1 MTTLNELV
9 KAAIEEGGGGWDD
22 AVEILRKK
30 LRGNKRLFDEVVWP
44 IILISLRYQVRSHDH
59 LDRISF
65 WNVMNAV
72 GGDGVSGE
80 SDMSEARRT
89 ALLQSTMSSIGS
101 IYNYPL
107 QGGKK
112 LGDARRADMQVEI
125 SWHDSMAKANR
136 VRADWF
142 KMIVARLP
150 DEKTAV
156 RKALTE
162 TEIVEMGRVAQG
174 GERVK
179 KPRSAKSKGG
189 RRAEITA

>member
-1 MTTLNELV
+1 MGILNELV
-9 KAAIEEGGGGWDD
+9 KAAMEESSGDWDG

-44 IILISLRYQVRSHDH
+44 IILISLRYQVRNNDH
-59 LDRISF
+59 LDRMSF
-65 WNVMNAV
+65 WGAMNKLD
-72 GGDGVSGE
+72 GDGVSGE
-80 SDMSEARRT
+80 SDMSQARRT
-89 ALLQSTMSSIGS
+89 ALLESTMSSIGS

-142 KMIVARLP
+142 KMIAARLP

-162 TEIVEMGRVAQG
+162 TEIMEMGKAAQG

-179 KPRSAKSKGG
+179 KPRSAKTKGG
-189 RRAEITA
+189 RRAEMTA

>member
-1 MTTLNELV
+1 MATLNELV
-9 KAAIEEGGGGWDD
+9 NAAMKESSGGWDD

-30 LRGNKRLFDEVVWP
+30 LRGSKRLFDDVVWP

-59 LDRISF
+59 LDRMSF
-65 WNVMNAV
+65 WNAISAV

-80 SDMSEARRT
+80 SDMSQARRT
-89 ALLQSTMSSIGS
+89 ALLESTMSTIGS

-112 LGDARRADMQVEI
+112 LGDARRSDMQVEI
-125 SWHDSMAKANR
+125 SWHDSMAKANG

-156 RKALTE
+156 RMALTE
-162 TEIVEMGRVAQG
+162 TEIMEMGKAAQG
-174 GERVK
+174 GEKIK
-179 KPRSAKSKGG
+179 KPRSAKQKGG
-189 RRAEITA
+189 RRAEMTA